1 MRTAI
6 STGQKQPC
14 AAHSFPKATQRRALG
29 TRVCATMHCLR
40 VMAVSMGKVLA
51 IPRSWWCRLPCR
63 IWCYFR
69 SNLICCYTV
78 QHFGWEV
85 FSTCHCKLSV
95 SSCKRAFDEQ
105 FVFLYSAFRCAA
117 SRFSFSAL
125 SSLISWGLVQ
135 QYRLRIA
142 IFEQAKYTRAEE
154 GEKMLSSLRVSPS
167 SRVAIFT
174 RALVLRSHFYS

>member
-1 MRTAI
+1 M
-6 STGQKQPC
+6 
-14 AAHSFPKATQRRALG
+14 
-29 TRVCATMHCLR
+29 
-40 VMAVSMGKVLA
+40 
-51 IPRSWWCRLPCR
+51 
-63 IWCYFR
+63 
-69 SNLICCYTV
+69 
-78 QHFGWEV
+78 QHFGWKV

-125 SSLISWGLVQ
+125 SSLISWGLVR

-174 RALVLRSHFYS
+174 RALVLRSHFYSWGKWRDHLWSTYGWRRIVWRHKRASAQVGKQAFMIFKVIGRSCLSLHAPLALAFALPKIANK

>member
-1 MRTAI
+1 M
-6 STGQKQPC
+6 PNLVL
-14 AAHSFPKATQRRALG
+14 FPVKFDILLH
-29 TRVCATMHCLR
+29 CATLR
-40 VMAVSMGKVLA
+40 LESFFNMSLQA
-51 IPRSWWCRLPCR
+51 
-63 IWCYFR
+63 F
-69 SNLICCYTV
+69 
-78 QHFGWEV
+78 
-85 FSTCHCKLSV
+85 SV

-135 QYRLRIA
+135 RYRLRIA

-174 RALVLRSHFYS
+174 RALARVTLAFLFLRKMEGPLIVYLRVMKDCVTAQKSFCTGG

>member
-1 MRTAI
+1 M
-6 STGQKQPC
+6 
-14 AAHSFPKATQRRALG
+14 
-29 TRVCATMHCLR
+29 
-40 VMAVSMGKVLA
+40 
-51 IPRSWWCRLPCR
+51 
-63 IWCYFR
+63 
-69 SNLICCYTV
+69 

-154 GEKMLSSLRVSPS
+154 GEKMLSSLRVSPFPGGNFHART
-167 SRVAIFT
+167 RVTLAF
-174 RALVLRSHFYS
+174 LFLRKMEGPLIVYLRVTKDCVTAPKSFCTGG